1 GARFP
6 GSPTN
11 TGDPQKDGLLVD
23 VAPVTPGYFRA
34 MGMRILEGQEFDASH
49 QDSANARVAII
60 DDLLEKRYFPKGN
73 AAGQFMTVD
82 GDSLRMIGVAQHVRR
97 YNLQKVWR
105 EQSCGPHGIFAYR

>member
-34 MGMRILEGQEFDASH
+34 LGMRILEGQEFDASH

-82 GDSLRMIGVAQHVRR
+82 GDSLRIIGVAQHVRM
-97 YNLQKVWR
+97 YNLQEVGR
-105 EQSCGPHGIFAYR
+105 EQIWVPHALSTY